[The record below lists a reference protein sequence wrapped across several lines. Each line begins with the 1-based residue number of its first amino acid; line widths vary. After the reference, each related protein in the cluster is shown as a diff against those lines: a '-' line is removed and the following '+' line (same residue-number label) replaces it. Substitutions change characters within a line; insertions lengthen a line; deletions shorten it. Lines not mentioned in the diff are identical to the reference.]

1 MSEAATR
8 QVMQRYFEAL
18 GTSGLE
24 EVVDGAVTWT
34 VMETGRVIA
43 GASEVRRHLDSLHAA
58 MTDTRTSDLRIA
70 DDAAV
75 LEGDA
80 AAPGR
85 PDERIPFCVVYEV
98 RGDRVCAMRA
108 YGSIESAVLPG
119 G

>member
-24 EVVDGAVTWT
+24 EV
-34 VMETGRVIA
+34 
-43 GASEVRRHLDSLHAA
+43 
-58 MTDTRTSDLRIA
+58 
-70 DDAAV
+70 
-75 LEGDA
+75 

-85 PDERIPFCVVYEV
+85 PDERIPFCVIYEV

-119 G
+119 P